1 MTFPSASFTESS
13 PRTLRSCSNEMHFVP
28 TETYFF
34 AQLYSR
40 SDYWLRIPIL
50 PGFSATY
57 SGRRFFDSSQMRS
70 D

>member
-1 MTFPSASFTESS
+1 MTFPSASSTDSS

-40 SDYWLRIPIL
+40 IEYWLRSPIL
-50 PGFSATY
+50 SSFSATNF
-57 SGRRFFDSSQMRS
+57 GRCFFHSSQMRS
-70 D
+70 N